1 MNTINQLI
9 SNIKSG
15 NISPIYFLMGE
26 ESYYIDLISD
36 YIESNVLQEEEK
48 GFNQVVLYGKEVSI
62 QDIISNAKR
71 YPMMAERQVVI
82 VKEAQNLIKTID
94 QLVDYVKNPQPSTVL
109 VINYKYKTLDKR
121 KALYKLLSKSGVIFD
136 SKKIYEDKVPSWI
149 QNFLKSK
156 QITIIPKAA
165 LMLSEFLGNDLSK
178 IANELNKLEIVVGSD
193 KQVTPEII
201 EENIGI
207 SKDFNNFEL
216 QKAIGNLD
224 HKKAYQIVNYFAQ
237 NHKQHP
243 FVLTISIL
251 YMYFT
256 KLMTLHTVSDK
267 SPAAV
272 SKALGVNPYFVSEY
286 ITVSKNF
293 PMKRISGVLETLRV
307 YDSKSKGVGAN
318 LGPRDLY
325 YELASFPNTRVKPLG
340 TTYLYSNQKSNK
352 SPNRKIASASCLIES
367 NHFTNF
373 FSRGIDSFAVGAPK
387 WLSEAKY
394 IFFP

>member
-36 YIESNVLQEEEK
+36 YIESHVLQEEEK

-82 VKEAQNLIKTID
+82 VKEAQNLIKTIE

-109 VINYKYKTLDKR
+109 VFNYKYKTLDKR
-121 KALYKLLSKSGVIFD
+121 KALYKSLSKSAVVFD

-149 QNFLKSK
+149 QNHLKSK
-156 QITIIPKAA
+156 QITITPKAA

-178 IANELNKLEIVVGSD
+178 IANELNKLEIVVGAD

-216 QKAIGNLD
+216 QKAIGNLN

-237 NHKQHP
+237 NQKQHP

-256 KLMTLHTVSDK
+256 KLMTLHTVRDK
-267 SPAAV
+267 NPASV
-272 SKALGVNPYFVSEY
+272 SKALGVNPYFVNDY
-286 ITVSKNF
+286 IAVSKNF
-293 PMKRISGVLETLRV
+293 PMKRISGVLETLRT
-307 YDSKSKGVGAN
+307 YDAKSKGVGAN
-318 LGPRDLY
+318 LSPKDLY
-325 YELASFPNTRVKPLG
+325 NELIYTILK
-340 TTYLYSNQKSNK
+340 
-352 SPNRKIASASCLIES
+352 
-367 NHFTNF
+367 
-373 FSRGIDSFAVGAPK
+373 
-387 WLSEAKY
+387 
-394 IFFP
+394 